1 MVLKNIAMGRGKP
14 GLLKALK
21 FDFKKKVLWKENLL
35 YLKKTTSKIIRLFW
49 RVYCSF
55 L

>member
-1 MVLKNIAMGRGKP
+1 MVFKNIVMGRGKL
-14 GLLKALK
+14 GLLKVLK

-35 YLKKTTSKIIRLFW
+35 YLKKITSKIIRLFW
-49 RVYCSF
+49 RVYCFF